1 MNIVVPATRLAPKT
15 AALLSLAVVLTSTA
29 LGANPVWQGRPFVKV
44 VEQGD
49 PIPGSPGAAF
59 SEITRFTLRDGTLH
73 IVAGESFSRRGLFRW
88 RGGQLSKLVYRDTK
102 APTGSTF
109 DTVYFATDETGGAL
123 NFVAEVQF
131 GRPGAIYGLFQ
142 WQDGVITTVFDTAN
156 PVGGKSLLGFGYP
169 VRVGA
174 QVVGSSQ
181 FSENGVMRN
190 GILRWDG
197 TTLHT
202 VVQSDDDLPGSLG
215 GFTGQP
221 GQYQIA
227 FDGQNVAFVASDD
240 PRGQGATGVYRA
252 GPDGVI
258 IKLIDGNDKH
268 PSNRTYSQ
276 RGAVFANVD
285 LDSGKAFYGNRVL
298 VSAAG
303 GDSFYTSDG
312 VRYTGGT
319 FDPATGTF
327 GTDGKMDRVLVTRE
341 ADGTTPVLLDG
352 QEWNRIELVDGQG
365 DDVAFTVRLANGKL
379 ALYAAI
385 GTTITPPAAPVL
397 GTPGVV
403 GGKFQFRFPSE
414 AGKMYRVEFK
424 AALGE
429 AGWTSRVEL
438 AGTGADLEFSEAVAT
453 AGYYRV
459 VSLP

>member
-1 MNIVVPATRLAPKT
+1 MNLFVPATRLAQNT
-15 AALLSLAVVLTSTA
+15 AALLSLPLILTSTA
-29 LGANPVWQGRPFVKV
+29 IGANPVWQGRPFVKV

-49 PIPGSPGAAF
+49 PIPGSPGATF
-59 SEITRFTLRDGTLH
+59 GEITRFTLRDGTLH
-73 IVAGESFSRRGLFRW
+73 VVAGESFSRRGLFRW
-88 RGGQLSKLVYRDTK
+88 RGGQFSKLVYRDTK

-109 DTVYFATDETGGAL
+109 DTVYFTTDETGGAL

-142 WQDGVITTVFDTAN
+142 WKDGVITTVFDTAN

-169 VRVGA
+169 VRVGT

-202 VVQSDDDLPGSLG
+202 VIQSDDDLPGSLG

-252 GPDGVI
+252 APDGVI
-258 IKLIDGNDKH
+258 TKVIDGNDKH

-276 RGAVFANVD
+276 RRAVFNNVD
-285 LDSGKAFYGNRVL
+285 LDGGNAFYGINVL

-303 GDSFYTSDG
+303 DNSFYTSDG

-319 FDPATGTF
+319 FSPATGIF
-327 GTDGKMDRVLVTRE
+327 GTDGKMELVLVSVE
-341 ADGTTPVLLDG
+341 PDGITPVLLDG
-352 QEWNRIELVDGQG
+352 EAWNNIELVDGQG

-385 GTTITPPAAPVL
+385 GATVTPPVAPVL

-403 GGKFQFRFPSE
+403 GGKFRFRFPSL
-414 AGKMYRVEFK
+414 AGKSYRVEFK

-429 AGWTSRVEL
+429 ANWTSRGEM